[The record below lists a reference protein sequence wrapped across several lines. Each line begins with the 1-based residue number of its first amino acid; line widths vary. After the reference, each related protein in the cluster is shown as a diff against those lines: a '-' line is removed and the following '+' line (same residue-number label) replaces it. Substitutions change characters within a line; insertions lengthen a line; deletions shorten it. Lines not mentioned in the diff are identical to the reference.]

1 MKELK
6 VLGKDGYRY
15 ILIDK
20 DNKKYDLNIEIV
32 DTDYNI
38 MIGDIMYISTE
49 IVDRERI
56 FTFGKINSDYG
67 VNMEDINDQEI
78 VVFSRDNVK
87 YYFKRI
93 YG

>member
-1 MKELK
+1 
-6 VLGKDGYRY
+6 
-15 ILIDK
+15 
-20 DNKKYDLNIEIV
+20 
-32 DTDYNI
+32 
-38 MIGDIMYISTE
+38 MYISTE

>member
-6 VLGKDGYRY
+6 VIKKNGYRY
-15 ILIDK
+15 ILLDR
-20 DNKKYDLNIEIV
+20 DNKEYDLNIEIV

-38 MIGDIMYISTE
+38 RVGDTMYISTE
-49 IVDRERI
+49 IVDSERV
-56 FTFGKINSDYG
+56 FTYGKIDSIYG
-67 VNMEDINDQEI
+67 VDMEDINDLEI
-78 VVFSRDNVK
+78 VVFVSDNVK

>member
-6 VLGKDGYRY
+6 VLDKDGYRY

-49 IVDRERI
+49 IVDKEYLLLGR
-56 FTFGKINSDYG
+56 
-67 VNMEDINDQEI
+67 
-78 VVFSRDNVK
+78 
-87 YYFKRI
+87 
-93 YG
+93 